1 MHAWLQHPSN
11 NFDAYISGEVMIAPS
26 AAIAAGVLLQ
36 ASPNGRIVI
45 GAGVCIG
52 MGAILHA
59 YEGTLEVEAGANLG
73 AGVLIVGRGKIGVN
87 ACIGATT
94 TILNRSIEP
103 GQVVA
108 AGSLIGDESRRVA
121 SALAE
126 AVGGVNG
133 DAATPPVVT
142 TSAASTQG
150 SAGGSSG
157 GFLEQAQTTSEPTES
172 VPELPEAAGPTVY
185 GQAHLNRMLSTM
197 FPHRQS
203 LSRPLQD
210 DRSPSDRT

>member
-133 DAATPPVVT
+133 DAATPPAVT
-142 TSAASTQG
+142 TSAAST
-150 SAGGSSG
+150 
-157 GFLEQAQTTSEPTES
+157 QTTSEPTES